1 MAPELR
7 SNATV
12 PALAIRIHSKQVVVD
27 RKPFGV
33 LGAID
38 LDVQHRE
45 IVAVVGTSGAGKTSL
60 LRAVAGLDMAYD
72 GEIRSFDSVI
82 TGPARERGLVFQEHR
97 LMPWMTVANNV
108 AYSLPS
114 SDSRS
119 TMRDKVCGALE
130 LVGLDGF
137 ENAWPNQLS
146 GGMSQR
152 ASLARALAT
161 APEILLLDE
170 PLGAL
175 DSLLRSQMQAELER
189 LVLDQRLTAMLV
201 THDVDEAI
209 VLADRV
215 IVMAGPPG
223 RVVAQIPVE
232 LARPRRPVDPGVQS
246 LRSEILEHL
255 HGQPV
260 GARQSVAIGSDRTT
274 VNLAAPSGAENDE

>member
-1 MAPELR
+1 MAPEPR

-12 PALAIRIHSKQVVVD
+12 PALAIRIRSKQVVVD
-27 RKPFGV
+27 RKPFEV
-33 LGAID
+33 LGHID
-38 LDVQHRE
+38 LDVRHRE

-60 LRAVAGLDMAYD
+60 LRAVAGLDTAYD
-72 GEIRSFDSVI
+72 GEIRSYDQVI

-97 LMPWMTVANNV
+97 LMPWMTVARNV

-114 SDSRS
+114 GDSRA
-119 TMRDKVCGALE
+119 TMRKKVRSALE
-130 LVGLDGF
+130 LVGLGGF

-152 ASLARALAT
+152 TSLARALAT
-161 APEILLLDE
+161 APQILLLDE

-189 LVLDQRLTAMLV
+189 LVCDQRLTAMLV

-209 VLADRV
+209 VLSDRV

-223 RVVAQIPVE
+223 RIVAEVLVDLP
-232 LARPRRPVDPGVQS
+232 RPRRLTDPDVQS
-246 LRSEILEHL
+246 LRSEILGHL
-255 HGQPV
+255 HGQSA
-260 GARQSVAIGSDRTT
+260 GADADIGSEA
-274 VNLAAPSGAENDE
+274 VAPPHA